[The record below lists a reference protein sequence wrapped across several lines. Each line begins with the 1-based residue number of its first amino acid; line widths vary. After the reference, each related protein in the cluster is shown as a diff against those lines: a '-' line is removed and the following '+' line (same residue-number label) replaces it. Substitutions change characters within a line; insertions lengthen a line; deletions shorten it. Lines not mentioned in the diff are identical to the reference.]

1 MDRRII
7 EIGGADRHSFLQ
19 NLVTN
24 DVSAEDDGLVYAAL
38 LTPQGKYLVDFFLV
52 NRGDGILLDV
62 AEPLAD
68 DLLRRLTMYKLRAD
82 VTLGA
87 FDGQVRLGIGDVPD
101 GALDDPRHSTLG
113 WRLYG
118 AGETLA
124 DPSVDWDATRVAAC
138 IPESGIELIPNETY
152 LLEAGFERLNG
163 INFRKGC
170 YVGQEVVARM
180 KHKTELRK
188 GYVTVEIDGTVP
200 IGTDITAEG
209 KTVGQVYTQSGGRA
223 IAYIRYDRAMGEM
236 VADDVAVR
244 WDGTKP

>member
-1 MDRRII
+1 
-7 EIGGADRHSFLQ
+7 
-19 NLVTN
+19 
-24 DVSAEDDGLVYAAL
+24 

-87 FDGQVRLGIGDVPD
+87 FDGLVRLGIGDVPD
-101 GALDDPRHSTLG
+101 GALDDPRHATLG